1 MNPDPELART
11 KRKIEKR
18 LRRSAKL
25 NIKILV
31 PQWLLLLLHQR
42 RPQIRVLILKEF
54 LNQTRL

>member
-1 MNPDPELART
+1 MNPDPELARI

-18 LRRSAKL
+18 LRRQAKL

-42 RPQIRVLILKEF
+42 RPAIRVM
-54 LNQTRL
+54 LNL